1 MLELVVV
8 FGEAKRSRQRQQ
20 QIPGTARGGSETWRE
35 VGRHAGG
42 RALAC
47 GSTSAPPGA
56 SIRFLCLFSPGCI
69 PGYN

>member
-8 FGEAKRSRQRQQ
+8 FGGREEKQRQQ